1 VRKTDDPPY
10 LVKVERRLFLRG
22 LGGTLLALPVLPS
35 LLTAQEA
42 RAQAAEP
49 SRCFVHF
56 RTPHGAVFGS
66 NMWPADDALTDRMF
80 YADHDVRRGALGARA
95 DGNNSVIS
103 RVLTA
108 GSSALTPAVMAKMN
122 ILRGLDYPMYM
133 GHNFGAAL
141 GYYDFNKERPG
152 SPRAT
157 IDQIMAYSPA
167 FYPSLAA
174 VKKRSVAVA
183 SSGTASGSWG
193 YTTPGVRSSGVA
205 QGAVSPVESSLAL
218 FDTLI
223 AGSGGTSGTGSAART
238 PVVNRILDSYRRL
251 RDGSGRLSS
260 EDKARL
266 DQHIQAVAEL
276 QRRLGTAAP
285 GAGCQVPSRPGTD
298 NVSVKRSG
306 GFAGDP
312 PKNVQYFTLVNEVL
326 AVALSC
332 GTCRVATISIDEN
345 NQNLTFTTRPPQGE
359 DWHNNVVH
367 PATVAGAN
375 QDLVVEFNRMFFA
388 RVYMDLVT
396 RLDAI
401 AAGTGGTLLDHAL
414 VVWGQE
420 NGNTPH
426 FSFSVPVVTAGSA
439 GGAIKTGSYCD
450 YRNTS
455 RKVSGDSSTGTEGS
469 NLWAGLLYN
478 QWLGT
483 ALQAMQI
490 PHDEWSEPDHPGYG
504 WKPSYQSTYEYFFTN
519 KGFTSSQAYP
529 QAMWQK
535 TGEILPFL

>member
-10 LVKVERRLFLRG
+10 VVKVERRLFLRG
-22 LGGTLLALPVLPS
+22 VGGTLLTLPVLPS
-35 LLTAQEA
+35 LLTASEA
-42 RAQAAEP
+42 RAQAAAP
-49 SRCFVHF
+49 ARCFIHF
-56 RTPHGAVFGS
+56 RTPHGAIFGA
-66 NMWPADDALTDRMF
+66 NMWPGDDALTDRMF
-80 YADHDVRRGALGARA
+80 YADHDVRRGNLSARA
-95 DGNNSVIS
+95 DGAGAVIS

-108 GSSALTPAVMAKMN
+108 KASALTPAILAKMN

-167 FYPSLAA
+167 FYPSVAS
-174 VKKRSVAVA
+174 VKKRSVSIA

-193 YTTPGVRSSGVA
+193 YSTPGMRGSGVA
-205 QGAVSPVESSLAL
+205 QSSVGPTESSLAL
-218 FDTLI
+218 FDTLV
-223 AGSGGTSGTGSAART
+223 AGTPSSGPAVRT
-238 PVVNRILDSYRRL
+238 PVVDRILDSYRRL

-260 EDKARL
+260 EDKSRL

-276 QRRLGTAAP
+276 QRRLGTAPP
-285 GAGCQVPSRPGTD
+285 GGACQIPPRPGSD

-312 PKNVQYFTLVNEVL
+312 VKNVQYFTLLNEVL

-332 GTCRVATISIDEN
+332 GTCRIATISIDEN
-345 NQNLTFTTRPPQGE
+345 NQNLSFTSRPPQGE

-375 QDLVVEFNRMFFA
+375 QDLVVEFNRVFFA
-388 RVYMDLVT
+388 SVYMDLVT
-396 RLDAI
+396 RLDGLADG
-401 AAGTGGTLLDHAL
+401 AGGTLLDRAL
-414 VVWGQE
+414 VAWVQE

-455 RKVSGDSSTGTEGS
+455 RKVSGDSSTGSEGN
-469 NLWAGLLYN
+469 NLWAGLLYH

-483 ALQAMQI
+483 ALQAMGV
-490 PHDEWSEPDHPGYG
+490 PHEEWIEADHPGYG
-504 WKPSYQSTYEYFFTN
+504 WKPSYQSTYEYFFSN
-519 KGFTSSQAYP
+519 KGFSSSQAYP
-529 QAMWQK
+529 PAMWQK
-535 TGEILPFL
+535 TGEILPFLA